1 MNSYLKIKDIIKP
14 KRLKKGDTVS
24 IISPASPISREKL
37 EKGISYLENLGYN
50 VRPGKHIY
58 AQKGYLSGID
68 EERVSDLHEL
78 FCDNDVKAIFC
89 SRGGYGSIR
98 ILDLVDYELIRRNP
112 KIFIGYS
119 DITAIEVSM
128 LAKTGLVTFY
138 GPMIVPD
145 SDNEMDLSA
154 FDFLFKIITSQSSFY
169 KIDISSQNVV
179 KKGNSKGILIGG
191 CLSVFSSLLGTD
203 YMPDLEGAII
213 FFEDIDE
220 EPYRIDKYLNQLR
233 LCGLFDNASGF
244 VFGRFVN
251 CESRQENY
259 EGPTVDDVI
268 NEIMSGVKVP
278 VIKNIDF
285 GHIKGK
291 LTIPMGIK
299 ATIDT
304 DKLYISFDE
313 NAVI

>member
-1 MNSYLKIKDIIKP
+1 LKIKDIIKP

-37 EKGISYLENLGYN
+37 ERGISYLENLGYN
-50 VRPGKHIY
+50 VKLGRHIY
-58 AQKGYLSGID
+58 AKKGYLSGID
-68 EERVSDLHEL
+68 EKRVSDLHEL

-112 KIFIGYS
+112 KIFIGFS
-119 DITAIEVSM
+119 DITALEVSIFT
-128 LAKTGLVTFY
+128 KTGLLTFY
-138 GPMIVPD
+138 GPMIAPD
-145 SDNEMDLSA
+145 SNNEMDFSA

-169 KIDISSQNVV
+169 KINISNQNVV
-179 KKGNSKGILIGG
+179 KKGRSKGILIGG
-191 CLSVFSSLLGTD
+191 CLSVFSSLLGTE
-203 YMPDLEGAII
+203 YIPNLENAII

-244 VFGRFVN
+244 VFGKFVN
-251 CESRQENY
+251 CESRQKNY
-259 EGPTVDDVI
+259 KGPTVDEVI
-268 NEIMSGVKVP
+268 NDIISNLKVP
-278 VIKNIDF
+278 VIKNFDF